1 VVIRPVVQPAAGIR
15 RTRDGLVAGAAR
27 AFADHGLRGCTMQAV
42 AVAAGVSK
50 ATLYN
55 HFRTKDQLA
64 WDLVAVE
71 LERLTGLAGD
81 LPPAQAL
88 AALADELGEHPVLRR
103 IAAAEPDVFAGLL
116 DLPSDLWAGLTGRLA
131 AALSTDDDGA
141 ELAARWLLGVVL
153 QPGRSSLRHRSAA
166 RLAAV
171 LQRGYGGQIGRGGRS
186 PATMGADEESGA
198 RTAPEQE
205 EPCPIRS

>member
-1 VVIRPVVQPAAGIR
+1 MVVRPLAEPAGGIR

-42 AVAAGVSK
+42 ASAAGVSK

-55 HFRTKDQLA
+55 HFRTKDELA
-64 WDLVAVE
+64 RALFAVE
-71 LERLTGLAGD
+71 LDRLSALAVEHPRER
-81 LPPAQAL
+81 AL

-103 IAAAEPDVFAGLL
+103 LADTEPEVLVGLL
-116 DLPSDLWAGLTGRLA
+116 DVPADLWAALTGRLA
-131 AALSTDDDGA
+131 EVLRTDHDGA

-153 QPGRSSLRHRSAA
+153 QPARSSLRHRSAA

-171 LQRGYGGQIGRGGRS
+171 LAG
-186 PATMGADEESGA
+186 
-198 RTAPEQE
+198 
-205 EPCPIRS
+205 

>member
-1 VVIRPVVQPAAGIR
+1 MVVIRSVAEPAAGIR

-42 AVAAGVSK
+42 AAAAGVSK

-64 WDLVAVE
+64 RALFSVE
-71 LERLTGLAGD
+71 LERLTALAVG

-88 AALADELGEHPVLRR
+88 AALADELGEHPVLRGL
-103 IAAAEPDVFAGLL
+103 AQAEPEVLADLL
-116 DLPSDLWAGLTGRLA
+116 DMTADLWAVFTGRLA
-131 AALSTDDDGA
+131 VALGTDDDGA

-153 QPGRSSLRHRSAA
+153 RPARSSLRHRSAA
-166 RLAAV
+166 RLAAA
-171 LQRGYGGQIGRGGRS
+171 L
-186 PATMGADEESGA
+186 A
-198 RTAPEQE
+198 APE
-205 EPCPIRS
+205 